1 MPGSGQGVAT
11 GGIRAGCV
19 ALQGL
24 PGGHGGL
31 QHHTGHSV
39 VSVAGGLSLAA
50 AAAAAAAAL

>member
-39 VSVAGGLSLAA
+39 VSVAGGLSP